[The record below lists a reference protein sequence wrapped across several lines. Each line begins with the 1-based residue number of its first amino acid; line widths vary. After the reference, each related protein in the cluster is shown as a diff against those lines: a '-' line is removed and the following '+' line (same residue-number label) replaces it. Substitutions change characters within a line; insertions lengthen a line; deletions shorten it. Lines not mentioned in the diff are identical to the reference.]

1 MPRRSTPEPSNIS
14 AVRQGDFVEPA
25 ARKKWN
31 QGSVAGNPLHAVSS
45 SSERAHRHRNR
56 SYSSPSLG
64 IAVQYGL
71 TYQSQN
77 LRPSACSLQRPRHPS
92 FISFKARTRF
102 YQRVSHQVAY
112 FPRCDHRPAN
122 LHIARLTIACRPSLQ
137 RTSKPETRISVVE
150 LGLETALRRSRRC
163 SDHL

>member
-112 FPRCDHRPAN
+112 FPRCGHRPAN
-122 LHIARLTIACRPSLQ
+122 LHLARLTVACRPSLQ
-137 RTSKPETRISVVE
+137 RASKSATRISVVE
-150 LGLETALRRSRRC
+150 LGLESALRRSHRC
-163 SDHL
+163 SDYL